1 MLGGLIDAQRS
12 VERKCGSEIDPR
24 ANGQPV
30 ALLLKTRG
38 GGEGEEMRRKE
49 REGTTNSTSG
59 IHSGMA

>member
-38 GGEGEEMRRKE
+38 GGRGGGDEKKGEG
-49 REGTTNSTSG
+49 GDD
-59 IHSGMA
+59 